1 MLSGVYGIKGD
12 VIMQKCDIKN
22 MLYKCNL
29 KSRALSVILYL
40 IDRAN
45 KDLVCFPSIKTISK
59 DLNISVSTTKR
70 ALNSLVE
77 TGFIE
82 KIERFLDT
90 TGKQTSNLYVINVKN
105 IENVKN
111 VDKVEKVT
119 KQEEQEVLEMF
130 AQATTNETKT
140 KIKNTQV
147 ETNNKNNIS
156 TKIKE
161 KINIKFDDRISTKY
175 KNEVGRDNLLKNID
189 KNLFILELVKT
200 LCSFKCLNFKN
211 TILKN
216 VKKLVN
222 MKELLNFREM
232 NHTTITI
239 ANNIRI
245 YSIEKED
252 IDIKSYL

>member
-1 MLSGVYGIKGD
+1 
-12 VIMQKCDIKN
+12 MQKCDIKN

-70 ALNSLVE
+70 ALSSLVE

-90 TGKQTSNLYVINVKN
+90 TGKQTSNLYVINVEN

-119 KQEEQEVLEMF
+119 EQEEQEVLEMF
-130 AQATTNETKT
+130 EQATGNETET
-140 KIKNTQV
+140 KVENTQI
-147 ETNNKNNIS
+147 ETNNENNIS
-156 TKIKE
+156 TEIKE
-161 KINIKFDDRISTKY
+161 EINIKVDKIQLTEY
-175 KNEVGRDNLLKNID
+175 KNQED
-189 KNLFILELVKT
+189 
-200 LCSFKCLNFKN
+200 SW
-211 TILKN
+211 
-216 VKKLVN
+216 
-222 MKELLNFREM
+222 
-232 NHTTITI
+232 ITK
-239 ANNIRI
+239 AF
-245 YSIEKED
+245 
-252 IDIKSYL
+252 

>member
-1 MLSGVYGIKGD
+1 
-12 VIMQKCDIKN
+12 MQKCDIKN

-70 ALNSLVE
+70 ALSSLVE

-90 TGKQTSNLYVINVKN
+90 TGKQTSNLYVINVEN

-119 KQEEQEVLEMF
+119 EQEEQEVLEMF
-130 AQATTNETKT
+130 EQATGNETET
-140 KIKNTQV
+140 KVENTQI
-147 ETNNKNNIS
+147 ETNNENNIS
-156 TKIKE
+156 TEIKE
-161 KINIKFDDRISTKY
+161 EINIKVDKIQLTEY
-175 KNEVGRDNLLKNID
+175 KNQVDRDSLPKITD
-189 KNLFILELVKT
+189 KNLFIFEMVKN
-200 LCSFKCLNFKN
+200 LCRFRYLNFKN
-211 TILKN
+211 TVLKN
-216 VKKLVN
+216 VKKLVD

-232 NHTTITI
+232 DYTPVHFYTPYNLQF
-239 ANNIRI
+239 NNI
-245 YSIEKED
+245 
-252 IDIKSYL
+252 